1 MAKFYAKH
9 TSGIV
14 VENLKQQI
22 EDTYEQIPL
31 IKERINILQNL
42 KPANDYKDQIQKTF
56 GKGVAEFVEENP
68 KVKNQWV
75 LYNQLTYYISHFVQ
89 KKFRASYQM
98 KVSKMFQL

>member
-42 KPANDYKDQIQKTF
+42 KPAYEYKDQIQKTF

-75 LYNQLTYYISHFVQ
+75 LYNQLTHYISHFVQ
-89 KKFRASYQM
+89 QRMRAIR
-98 KVSKMFQL
+98 